1 MQHEVGRGLAAV
13 LVSNL
18 KLASL
23 SMMLGIQVRNCEF
36 AAMDAKFSQAVL
48 ARAHAK
54 ARSHQSFAQLNSL
67 QMQMNSLQTQQR
79 NAAEPSEN
87 WTSSQERE
95 HVDYNVLN
103 LLPKLLG
110 SDTLRERRLDMMVGP
125 YGFELLSAGGKKEVV
140 EHAARSLLYAD
151 MHNLQIVVAVHVK
164 VHQATSGVSKRRPS
178 FPAWPD
184 LGAAAKRVNPS
195 SAPCICHRPNACS
208 ILFETGMDIAWL
220 TCVTDHQVDLLHV
233 YQVIPVDMLIG
244 MESRQVR
251 LSYRD
256 TT

>member
-1 MQHEVGRGLAAV
+1 
-13 LVSNL
+13 
-18 KLASL
+18 
-23 SMMLGIQVRNCEF
+23 
-36 AAMDAKFSQAVL
+36 
-48 ARAHAK
+48 
-54 ARSHQSFAQLNSL
+54 
-67 QMQMNSLQTQQR
+67 
-79 NAAEPSEN
+79 
-87 WTSSQERE
+87 
-95 HVDYNVLN
+95 
-103 LLPKLLG
+103 
-110 SDTLRERRLDMMVGP
+110 MMVGP

-184 LGAAAKRVNPS
+184 LGAAAKRV
-195 SAPCICHRPNACS
+195 
-208 ILFETGMDIAWL
+208 
-220 TCVTDHQVDLLHV
+220 
-233 YQVIPVDMLIG
+233 IPVDMLIG